1 MKGLPGRKKASTSKV
16 MKPNDESKDSLT
28 RFTPV
33 IIPPK
38 MSKTIKPDS
47 IFDPVSSKGKGKAK
61 KKTKKWFYMLLYKL
75 SYTVYMLGG
84 HEFMIG
90 LKFWIIAIGTP

>member
-1 MKGLPGRKKASTSKV
+1 
-16 MKPNDESKDSLT
+16 MKPNDPKEDPLT

-47 IFDPVSSKGKGKAK
+47 IFDPVSKGKAK
-61 KKTKKWFYMLLYKL
+61 KKTKDKK
-75 SYTVYMLGG
+75 
-84 HEFMIG
+84 
-90 LKFWIIAIGTP
+90 

>member
-1 MKGLPGRKKASTSKV
+1 MPNSNMKGLPGRKKASTSKV

-47 IFDPVSSKGKGKAK
+47 IFDPVAVSKSKAK
-61 KKTKKWFYMLLYKL
+61 KKTKK
-75 SYTVYMLGG
+75 
-84 HEFMIG
+84 
-90 LKFWIIAIGTP
+90 